1 VQTGKR
7 RPGCAL
13 VLGAIFAVPPAAHAA
28 DYYAGKT
35 IEIVV
40 GAPPAGGFDIYAR
53 TIARH
58 MPRHLPGAPN
68 LVVKNMQGGGGS
80 RAGIYISTI
89 APKDGT
95 SIAAMMPG
103 AIMDLLLEGTPVTQF
118 DPTKVSY
125 VGTAD
130 NGARTCVTF
139 GTSRIK
145 TFEDA
150 LTQRSSFG
158 AGNAGNASRD
168 YAYLHNKTLGTKFDI
183 VSGYPG
189 TNEIAIAMERGEIDG
204 ACGWGWSSFKSQRP
218 TWLRDRK
225 ANVILQVGLQ
235 PNEELTRMGVPHIWK
250 YVKGE
255 ENRKIIEL
263 IISQQAFQRPYI
275 APPGLASDVLAM
287 LRKAFNETVS
297 DPQFLAEAEKL
308 HIDVVPLSGA
318 AVQDIVTK
326 LSATPKDIV
335 EKARAAIRP

>member
-1 VQTGKR
+1 MHKHTSG
-7 RPGCAL
+7 AL
-13 VLGAIFAVPPAAHAA
+13 
-28 DYYAGKT
+28 
-35 IEIVV
+35 
-40 GAPPAGGFDIYAR
+40 FD
-53 TIARH
+53 
-58 MPRHLPGAPN
+58 
-68 LVVKNMQGGGGS
+68 V
-80 RAGIYISTI
+80 
-89 APKDGT
+89 
-95 SIAAMMPG
+95 
-103 AIMDLLLEGTPVTQF
+103 
-118 DPTKVSY
+118 
-125 VGTAD
+125 
-130 NGARTCVTF
+130 
-139 GTSRIK
+139 
-145 TFEDA
+145 
-150 LTQRSSFG
+150 
-158 AGNAGNASRD
+158 
-168 YAYLHNKTLGTKFDI
+168 
-183 VSGYPG
+183 VSGYSG
-189 TNEIAIAMERGEIDG
+189 TNDIGLAMERGEIDG

-287 LRKAFNETVS
+287 LRKAFNVTVS